1 MIRRMAV
8 ALLSLVVLAGCGVDG
23 EPVRP
28 TAGLNVGV
36 GTNGVSVGVGGGM
49 RVGGVN
55 VGVGVG
61 L

>member
-1 MIRRMAV
+1 MIRIGLG
-8 ALLSLVVLAGCGVDG
+8 LLGMLLLVGCGVDG
-23 EPVRP
+23 PPVRP
-28 TAGLNVGV
+28 SVNANVGV
-36 GTNGVSVGVGGGM
+36 GKGGVHTRVGTGV